1 MPRHSKDGICF
12 KDRQSRYRARQ
23 VFVHCCLAVRAA
35 AKVKGTRSASRAL
48 SVPVLNDRRNAKSTE
63 TTANDRLLNF
73 MAQPPLG
80 RKTRQV
86 WSSSLKYSLSS
97 SATASNSFLA
107 YLPLASTEIPFV
119 QTEAGPAKNGHRQ
132 LDRLSPFVPTAD
144 VIKEAANS
152 GGLTFSKAA
161 SGLC

>member
-35 AKVKGTRSASRAL
+35 AKVREAGSASRAL
-48 SVPVLNDRRNAKSTE
+48 SVPVSTSSESNDRSAAKSTE
-63 TTANDRLLNF
+63 TTANDRLLHF
-73 MAQPPLG
+73 MAKPPLG

-97 SATASNSFLA
+97 SATASNSLLA
-107 YLPLASTEIPFV
+107 HLPSHQPKSLLGWAYE
-119 QTEAGPAKNGHRQ
+119 R
-132 LDRLSPFVPTAD
+132 
-144 VIKEAANS
+144 
-152 GGLTFSKAA
+152 
-161 SGLC
+161 

>member
-48 SVPVLNDRRNAKSTE
+48 SVPVSTSNESNDRSAAKSTE
-63 TTANDRLLNF
+63 TTAKDRLLHF

-86 WSSSLKYSLSS
+86 WSPSLKYSLSS
-97 SATASNSFLA
+97 SAIASNRLLA
-107 YLPLASTEIPFV
+107 HLPSHQPKRHA
-119 QTEAGPAKNGHRQ
+119 
-132 LDRLSPFVPTAD
+132 
-144 VIKEAANS
+144 
-152 GGLTFSKAA
+152 
-161 SGLC
+161 

>member
-1 MPRHSKDGICF
+1 MPRHSEDGICF

-23 VFVHCCLAVRAA
+23 VIVHCCLAVRAA

-48 SVPVLNDRRNAKSTE
+48 SVPVLNDRRNAKSTA

-97 SATASNSFLA
+97 SATA
-107 YLPLASTEIPFV
+107 
-119 QTEAGPAKNGHRQ
+119 
-132 LDRLSPFVPTAD
+132 
-144 VIKEAANS
+144 
-152 GGLTFSKAA
+152 
-161 SGLC
+161 